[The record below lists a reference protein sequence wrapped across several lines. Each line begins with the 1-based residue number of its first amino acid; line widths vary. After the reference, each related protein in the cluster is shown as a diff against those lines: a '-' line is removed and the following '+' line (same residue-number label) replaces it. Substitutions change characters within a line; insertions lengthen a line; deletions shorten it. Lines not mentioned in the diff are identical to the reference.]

1 MNFFYITH
9 QDQHMK
15 SQMIQPVRTAWGLL
29 VAALLFSLP
38 CMAQVKPK
46 RVFSLDIITTPAM
59 VFIPFRSNL
68 PNYLIQTNGKSELI
82 GLNLEWTRQQ
92 SSHNTNFRYSFFTM
106 GVCIRAFGLNWR
118 KDPFNHAKEGDIV
131 ARDLAYIS
139 GFMGGKFII
148 RGFERGAL
156 NFHFG
161 PGLLLGPALQNDNVK
176 DGVFTTLGLDISMT
190 FSYNISAQQQK
201 SKI

>member
-1 MNFFYITH
+1 MNNY
-9 QDQHMK
+9 
-15 SQMIQPVRTAWGLL
+15 LL
-29 VAALLFSLP
+29 RAIRISAVCSLLIVCFLCAPRP
-38 CMAQVKPK
+38 CMAQPKPK

-59 VFIPFRSNL
+59 VFIPWRSNL
-68 PNYLIQTNGKSELI
+68 PNYLIEVNGKSELI

-92 SSHNTNFRYSFFTM
+92 NSHNQDFRYTFFTM
-106 GVCIRAFGLNWR
+106 GMCIRAFGLNWR
-118 KDPFNHAKEGDIV
+118 KDPFNHAHEKDIV

-139 GFMGGKFII
+139 AFMGGKFII

-176 DGVFTTLGLDISMT
+176 QGMFTTLGLDISMT
-190 FSYNISAQQQK
+190 FSYNISAQQK
-201 SKI
+201 NSKI